1 MISTFSQK
9 PFYLLAAAFV
19 CISFLHTRY
28 ISANDNQKEYAAEI
42 NGSPETIVID
52 GETHEI
58 PPPWAGNKVTDPKLT
73 YEDFKQIPVKY
84 TLNNSKLYIV
94 EEAHAYLVKMLK
106 SAEEDG
112 IILRVESG
120 YRSAGY
126 QRRIYKRMI
135 SEGRTFDDIVRYVA
149 PPGYSNHMLGTAV
162 DFYPSNWRFAD
173 TEEYTWLK
181 TNGSN
186 YFFEE
191 VYSENNPKRLPW
203 EAWHWQYIA
212 PNHAKVKP

>member
-1 MISTFSQK
+1 MISTYSQK
-9 PFYLLAAAFV
+9 PFNLLTAALICIFV
-19 CISFLHTRY
+19 LHPLY
-28 ISANDNQKEYAAEI
+28 ILANNSLQKYTAETDVSA
-42 NGSPETIVID
+42 ETIVID
-52 GETHEI
+52 GETHDV
-58 PPPWAGNKVTDPKLT
+58 PPPWAGNRVTDPKLT
-73 YEDFKQIPVKY
+73 YDDFRQIPVKY
-84 TLNNSKLYIV
+84 TLNNTKLYIIK
-94 EEAHAYLVKMLK
+94 EAHDYLVKMLK

-135 SEGRTFDDIVRYVA
+135 SEGRAFDDIVRYVA

-181 TNGSN
+181 ANGFK
-186 YFFEE
+186 YYFEE
-191 VYSENNPKRLPW
+191 VYSENNAKRLPW

-212 PNHAKVKP
+212 PGQAKAEP